1 MSSFECV
8 YFVVHHGLAS
18 KILRFA
24 RNHGIFGGTIFY
36 GTGTVK
42 NFWLEVFELSHAEKE
57 ILVMAAQPGYAV
69 RLMKLLYNELEM
81 EKQNH
86 GIVFSVPAL
95 SFTGGIHETDLK
107 EDVEEVESMYHL
119 ITVVVNKGDAE
130 TALEA
135 AQEAGAQGGTIINA
149 RGAGRNETSR
159 LFLMDIE
166 PEKEILMMIVKKE
179 DSQAITEAVSRK
191 MHMEEQGRGIMFVQE
206 VSRAYGLYHK
216 GK

>member
-1 MSSFECV
+1 MKPFECV

-36 GTGTVK
+36 GVGTVK
-42 NFWLEVFELSHAEKE
+42 NFWLEVFELSHTEKE
-57 ILVMAAQPGYAV
+57 ILVMVAKPGYAF
-69 RLMKLLYNELEM
+69 RLMKLLYEELEM

-95 SFTGGIHETDLK
+95 SFTGGVHETDLEGEDK
-107 EDVEEVESMYHL
+107 EGKSMYHL
-119 ITVVVNKGDAE
+119 ITVIVNKGDAE
-130 TALEA
+130 KALEA
-135 AQEAGAQGGTIINA
+135 AQSAGTQGGTIINA
-149 RGAGRNETSR
+149 RGAGRHETSR

-179 DSQAITEAVSRK
+179 NSQAITEAINRE
-191 MHMEEQGRGIMFVQE
+191 MHMEEQGKGVMFVQE

-216 GK
+216 EI